1 MTLNFF
7 MSSITY
13 LQYFIP
19 IVIEANKREIKC
31 IFYLRNI
38 RKKYGDIFTEENNKI
53 LNKMISKYSITV
65 GKIEEINPGP
75 IIIVD
80 GDIYGPY
87 KCDSD
92 SFLHKINRNN
102 HTIYSLQENLN
113 FLWTYDNFI
122 DSIDYCIFPNKV
134 YSEYYNKISPK
145 NIFIGNTRYD
155 LILKTHKIYKKY
167 SLDIDFK
174 YILFMYPKTKY
185 INKYAIKSEEILKLY
200 SYFHNC
206 NYKIIVKTRPKD
218 PIPIECYGDKLVSS
232 DTYPNESLEL
242 MKISEL
248 CIFFSS
254 TAIEECIISKI
265 PFIDFCIDTELYKR
279 YSFLYNNKI
288 CCQINDWRTNE
299 NINAIIT
306 KRLTK
311 LKQKNSE
318 VFDEIIDEF
327 LFKGNISSKLI
338 DFIIN

>member
-1 MTLNFF
+1 

-19 IVIEANKREIKC
+19 IVIEANKKNIKSV
-31 IFYLRNI
+31 FYLRNI
-38 RKKYGDIFTEENNKI
+38 RKKYGDVFTEENNKI
-53 LNKMISKYSITV
+53 LNKIIEKYSITI
-65 GKIEEINPGP
+65 GKIEEIKPGP
-75 IIIVD
+75 ILIVD

-87 KCDSD
+87 KCDID
-92 SFLHKINRNN
+92 SYLHKIDRNN

-113 FLWTYDNFI
+113 FLWTYYYFI

-145 NIFIGNTRYD
+145 NLYIGNTRYD
-155 LILKTHKIYKKY
+155 LILKTYKIYKKY
-167 SLDIDFK
+167 CLDQKFK
-174 YILFMYPKTKY
+174 YVLFMYPKTKY
-185 INKYAIKSEEILKLY
+185 INKYSIKSEEILQLY
-200 SYFHNC
+200 SYFNQR

-218 PIPIECYGDKLVSS
+218 PIPIECHGDKLVSS

-265 PFIDFCIDTELYKR
+265 PFIDFSIDTELYKR

-299 NINAIIT
+299 NINSIIT
-306 KRLTK
+306 KKLNK
-311 LKQKNSE
+311 LKPKGDKF
-318 VFDEIIDEF
+318 FDKIIDEF

-338 DFIIN
+338 DFIL